1 MKMATPEAP
10 DVTTLRVDFVSDV
23 MCPWC
28 AIGLAALLEGARRLA
43 GEIEIALHFQPFE
56 LNPQTPPEGEDL
68 VEQLTRKYG
77 MSRAQ
82 LQENQEQIRRRG
94 AELGFHFDLEA
105 RRRSWNSFDAHR
117 LLHWAEAEAEGR
129 QLALQQALFKAY
141 FSEGRNVSARDTLLE
156 IVRASGLD
164 PARAST
170 ILAGDEFAAE
180 VRERE
185 RFYQR
190 QGIHAVPTII
200 IENRL
205 LLRGGQPPEV
215 FEGALR
221 QAAGDAS

>member
-1 MKMATPEAP
+1 MKMATPEAS
-10 DVTTLRVDFVSDV
+10 DVATLRVDFVSDV

-28 AIGLAALLEGARRLA
+28 AIGLVALLEGARRLA

-105 RRRSWNSFDAHR
+105 RSRSWNSFDAHR
-117 LLHWAEAEAEGR
+117 LLYWAEAEGR

-141 FSEGRNVSARDTLLE
+141 FSEGRNVSDRDILLE
-156 IVRASGLD
+156 IAGGAGLD
-164 PARAST
+164 AERAGT
-170 ILAGDEFAAE
+170 ILDGDEFAAE

-185 RFYQR
+185 RFWQQ
-190 QGIHAVPTII
+190 QGIHAVPAII

-205 LLRGGQPPEV
+205 LVRGGQPPEV

-221 QAAGDAS
+221 QAADAS